1 MKKLLLFLILFI
13 SYSSNAQNMDDK
25 IKVIANEIADQIV
38 KSGNKKVA
46 VTTLDYKGCNTEFGQ
61 FLAEE
66 LTGNLSVSG
75 RPITIVNQKLLE
87 SLLTQNKLTAKGLL
101 EAKNDAAKLGQVS
114 GIDALVYGSITTFG
128 EDVRISLSI
137 IKLPTLAV
145 FGYSKSSF
153 PLTSGVKNMLNCIAE
168 EPATLNNGN
177 ENSAST
183 GVSNF
188 KFPGPDSDC
197 STKSTCI
204 VCATNNGSEPIK
216 AGLYVYAIGSY
227 GPLYIHPKQT
237 KCFESVKVRND
248 HGDAGLSYNIGDKE
262 MKRDDFVIEACQV
275 YKKVITK

>member
-1 MKKLLLFLILFI
+1 MKKFLFPLLLFI
-13 SYSSNAQNMDDK
+13 SYCSDAQNMDDK

-46 VTTLDYKGCNTEFGQ
+46 VTTLDFKGCNTEFGQ

-75 RPITIVNQKLLE
+75 RSITVVNQKLLE

-114 GIDALVYGSITTFG
+114 GIDALVYGTITTFG

-145 FGYSKSSF
+145 FGYSKSAF
-153 PLTSGVKNMLNCIAE
+153 PLTSGVKNMLTCIPQE
-168 EPATLNNGN
+168 NVSGNSSNGN
-177 ENSAST
+177 NASPE
-183 GVSNF
+183 VANF

-197 STKSTCI
+197 STTSTCI
-204 VCATNNGSEPIK
+204 VCATNNSSEPIK
-216 AGLYVYAIGSY
+216 AGLYVRLTGTSK
-227 GPLYIHPKQT
+227 PLYLHPKQT
-237 KCFESVKVRND
+237 KCFESVRVKGD
-248 HGDAGLSYNIGDKE
+248 HGDASLTYSTGSTKV
-262 MKRDDFVIEACQV
+262 KKDDFVIEACQV
-275 YKKVITK
+275 YKKVFTK